1 MPGIMKIHGRKILF
15 SFLTSPNKIYLYLPN
30 SFFRCSNINSV
41 NIDSMKIFFVSFSTH
56 IFFLLLLILILLAD
70 LLFLDLG
77 LTLEA
82 VADDDSFLDFD
93 FDFVRVMEDDLIL

>member
-1 MPGIMKIHGRKILF
+1 MKF
-15 SFLTSPNKIYLYLPN
+15 
-30 SFFRCSNINSV
+30 
-41 NIDSMKIFFVSFSTH
+41 FFVSFSTH
-56 IFFLLLLILILLAD
+56 TFFLLLLILILLAD

-93 FDFVRVMEDDLIL
+93 FVRVMEADLIL

>member
-1 MPGIMKIHGRKILF
+1 
-15 SFLTSPNKIYLYLPN
+15 
-30 SFFRCSNINSV
+30 
-41 NIDSMKIFFVSFSTH
+41 
-56 IFFLLLLILILLAD
+56 LILILLAD

-93 FDFVRVMEDDLIL
+93 FVRVMEADLIL